1 MKETSVKRYDIYL
14 YNFGDN
20 KGSIQSGLRPVLVIQ
35 DDRMNANSPTTIVA
49 AITTAAKKLYLP
61 SHVFLDQEYGL
72 DQPSMVMMEQ
82 IRVVNQADLSQYIG
96 QVSDDHT
103 RRIIANSI
111 KKTMGLWNYEPKDK
125 TTIRCLCPRCLEAY
139 KESGEYVIRRLDP
152 FQKAKDTCDLCH
164 STGWDYVVTA
174 RKFKCSEKSNSS
186 T

>member
-14 YNFGDN
+14 YNFGEN

-61 SHVFLDQEYGL
+61 SHVFLGQEYGL
-72 DQPSMVMMEQ
+72 EQPSMVMMEQ
-82 IRVVNQADLSQYIG
+82 LRVVNQADLSQYIG

-125 TTIRCLCPRCLEAY
+125 TAIRCLCPKCMEAY
-139 KESGEYVIRRLDP
+139 KYAGDYIVRRLDP
-152 FQKAKDTCDLCH
+152 FQKTKSLCEKCNGY
-164 STGWDYVVTA
+164 GWDYVITE
-174 RKFKCSEKSNSS
+174 RKKN
-186 T
+186 TR

>member
-20 KGSIQSGLRPVLVIQ
+20 EGSIQSGLRPVLVIQ

-61 SHVFLDQEYGL
+61 SHVFLGQEYGL
-72 DQPSMVMMEQ
+72 EQPSMVMLEQ

-96 QVSDDHT
+96 HVSDDHT

-139 KESGEYVIRRLDP
+139 KESGEYIVRRMDP
-152 FQKAKDTCDLCH
+152 FQKAKDTCDLCGH
-164 STGWDYVVTA
+164 FGWDYVVA
-174 RKFKCSEKSNSS
+174 HRKHS
-186 T
+186 TQHKN